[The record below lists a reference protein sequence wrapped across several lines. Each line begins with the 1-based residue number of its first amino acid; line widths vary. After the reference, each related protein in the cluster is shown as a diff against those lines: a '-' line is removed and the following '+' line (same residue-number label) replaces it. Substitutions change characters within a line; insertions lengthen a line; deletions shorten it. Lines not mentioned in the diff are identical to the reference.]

1 MPSYQVTA
9 AGPVFP
15 NQIQLLAKALIKSPS
30 SDKPPFDIPTSTPPP
45 PQIKTIGSKY
55 PNINLSGGVFL
66 VVVLNGL
73 DARIADE
80 ELVEEST
87 GEADGE
93 ALGGT
98 HHEAPE
104 RGTGGDAGYGLA
116 GQGPGSVEEGVAVH
130 DTGHS
135 SFFSC
140 AQAVRWREGGETTK
154 HIAGL
159 EQRTQKRE
167 QMCQFRTPSDTAEFL
182 DRLADDWDRSFIKT
196 SLQAS
201 LIKWAHSTVD

>member
-104 RGTGGDAGYGLA
+104 RGTGGDTGHGLA
-116 GQGPGSVEEGVAVH
+116 GQGSRSGEEGVAVH
-130 DTGHS
+130 DTRHN
-135 SFFSC
+135 SFFNC
-140 AQAVRWREGGETTK
+140 AQAALEEGRRENRT
-154 HIAGL
+154 L
-159 EQRTQKRE
+159 EPGTVIQRKNGNRCANSEPHRIPRNFST
-167 QMCQFRTPSDTAEFL
+167 
-182 DRLADDWDRSFIKT
+182 
-196 SLQAS
+196 AS
-201 LIKWAHSTVD
+201 LTIGIVPSSKYQRKYR